1 MLVVCWPGSMM
12 SVCLSVVQRRVST
25 GAMPHGDFSD
35 VSALLFAVT
44 GAASIYAPQVY
55 FAKASFLEIHPML
68 EIHAMFEAEP
78 TPELLNARAAPH
90 PSCANPHPNPDL
102 NPYGQP

>member
-1 MLVVCWPGSMM
+1 
-12 SVCLSVVQRRVST
+12 
-25 GAMPHGDFSD
+25 MPHGDFSD

-44 GAASIYAPQVY
+44 GAASIFAPQLY
-55 FAKASFLEIHPML
+55 FAKASFLEIHP
-68 EIHAMFEAEP
+68 MFEAEP

-90 PSCANPHPNPDL
+90 PSCTNPHPNPNPDL

>member
-1 MLVVCWPGSMM
+1 M
-12 SVCLSVVQRRVST
+12 CLSVCPWSRARLE

-44 GAASIYAPQVY
+44 GAASIYAPQLY